1 MSAEPRAT
9 RSGRVSRP
17 VVRLQSQFTAATVA
31 VAAAAASV
39 SSSASASPSHH
50 RSAKSNSAQAAV
62 GDDAHVK
69 REDEEQSRVEPLD
82 SVKRSPRKR
91 RKVAGNAEP
100 SARRVKQ
107 EDAASIKGDADDGTV
122 ARAVKKEDSLDAPDD
137 PDVKPKQRRS
147 RKRAAADASPE
158 IFPPRILGSTHHVG
172 AHISSAGGVENAPLN
187 ALRIGGNA
195 FSLFVRPK
203 MQWASKPLT
212 DTNTSQ
218 FHVRTKEHG
227 YGAPHVVP
235 HGCYLIN
242 LANPDEAK
250 RAKSFEAFM
259 DDLQRCEALGVA
271 LYNFH
276 PGSTVG
282 ECTKEEGCRNI
293 ADAINKAHGLT
304 KSVTI
309 LIENMA
315 GAGNLIGGTFEELRD
330 IIGNVTDKSR
340 VGICLDTCHAFA
352 AGYDMTSREA
362 YDATMSQLASTVGFE
377 FVKAVHLNDS
387 KTPLGSHKDRHE
399 NIGAG
404 HLGLF
409 AFYALMNDERFAGIP
424 LILETPGGDDSAMHE
439 VWKREVAALYS
450 LQGLPPDP
458 TTWTTAH
465 ALLSEVQEIRLRTK
479 AEQEAK
485 KARLEAK
492 RGKLEGRVE
501 AEESGSD

>member
-1 MSAEPRAT
+1 MRPSGPFAVASAAAAAAAAALRFSASSHVLRTARMSAEPRAT

-259 DDLQRCEALGVA
+259 DDLQR
-271 LYNFH
+271 Y
-276 PGSTVG
+276 
-282 ECTKEEGCRNI
+282 
-293 ADAINKAHGLT
+293 AINKAHGLT

-439 VWKREVAALYS
+439 VWKREVAALT
-450 LQGLPPDP
+450 G
-458 TTWTTAH
+458 
-465 ALLSEVQEIRLRTK
+465 
-479 AEQEAK
+479 
-485 KARLEAK
+485 
-492 RGKLEGRVE
+492 
-501 AEESGSD
+501 